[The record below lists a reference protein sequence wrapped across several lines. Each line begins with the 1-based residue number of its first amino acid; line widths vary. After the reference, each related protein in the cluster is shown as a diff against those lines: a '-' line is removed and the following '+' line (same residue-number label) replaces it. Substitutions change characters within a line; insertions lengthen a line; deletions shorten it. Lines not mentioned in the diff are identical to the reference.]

1 MILAIDIGN
10 TNIVIGCID
19 QDTIYFV
26 ERMSTDQGKTDLEYA
41 IGFKT
46 VLELYQIA
54 SDQVKACMVSSVV
67 PPINNTIKR
76 AIRKILGLE
85 AIFVGPGVKTGLNI
99 TIDNPGQ
106 LGCDLVV
113 NAVAAIQD
121 YPTEGPLIVID
132 MGTAT
137 TMSVIDRKKNYI
149 GGVIIPGIRVALDAL
164 VGRTAQ
170 LRRISLEAPKKTIGR
185 NTIDCMKSGA
195 ILGNAS
201 MIDGMIDRIQEELG
215 ENATVIATGGLARFI
230 TEHCRH
236 EIIFDDALLLKGLLY
251 IYEKNR

>member
-19 QDTIYFV
+19 RDTIYFV

-46 VLELYQIA
+46 VLELYQIDPGQIKG
-54 SDQVKACMVSSVV
+54 SMVSSVV
-67 PPINNTIKR
+67 PPINNTIQR
-76 AIRKILGLE
+76 AIRKILGID
-85 AIFVGPGVKTGLNI
+85 AVFVGPGVKTGLNI
-99 TIDNPGQ
+99 AIDHPGL
-106 LGCDLVV
+106 LGSDLVV

-121 YPTEGPLIVID
+121 YPTEGSLIVID

-137 TMSVIDRKKNYI
+137 TLSVIDRKKNYI
-149 GGVIIPGIRVALDAL
+149 GGAIIPGIRVALDAL

-170 LRRISLEAPKKTIGR
+170 LRRISLEAPRKTIGR
-185 NTIDCMKSGA
+185 NTVDCMKSGV

-201 MIDGMIDRIQEELG
+201 MIDGMIDRIEAELG
-215 ENATVIATGGLARFI
+215 EKAVLIATGGLARFI
-230 TEHCRH
+230 TEHCLH
-236 EIIFDDALLLKGLLY
+236 EIIVDDALLLKGLLY
-251 IYEKNR
+251 IYERNR